1 MAEFTFGQNILRY
14 IQNQDELNLK
24 NKELDQEN
32 ARYQNEINFKER
44 QAQLQEMRWNADYNL
59 DLAKYQQAKEKDFN
73 SENSLVSLLP
83 EDVRKQIPTEMYKYR
98 NGQIYVPRDSVSN
111 IEQGLT
117 RQRELAKDQADLQYK
132 DAELNISKF
141 NSQTSRMN
149 ANETKRHNLVMESK
163 TTEDTNRLKQE
174 EQYKIN
180 FSKAE
185 SNLALIKSAMQVD
198 DYKNKQNT
206 DYVKYKKE
214 ATDAVYNALGNVGI
228 TNATLLP
235 VEIAGQVANVNLLDF
250 IRNGAAL
257 DDNRK
262 NEYVV
267 NMNKVDKDSG
277 EAADLKRQYYNESI
291 YSLGSVLSSAQ
302 LEALILWNEIGT
314 R

>member
-302 LEALILWNEIGT
+302 LEALKLWNEIGT